1 MEVYS
6 YKDYTIQRIIAPL
19 SFWLGWGAISSR
31 AALTCEDSTYC
42 QITIS
47 TNSFCEN
54 GYCTNPYQ
62 RGCLREVIGKEYE
75 LRVCNSDDP
84 LDAHENG
91 DCREPDSDFN
101 YPEVRVTASNWETQ
115 IFVSWIMQIML
126 EEIMSVPATIDSIG
140 VEGSMSFYEKYNNF
154 GFSNMT
160 WNWDALYEAR
170 DVVDCR
176 LSTKGT
182 CSHVI
187 PELWVGQ
194 TLAMK
199 KAQSDQ
205 VIAQAS
211 SLDALGEVHWFMPKF
226 TLDEYPEFYSY
237 HGMKG
242 DENRQKLASL
252 FKRPT
257 TWLQYCEEFSP
268 TKCENDT
275 TASRWPEPDEGN
287 KFFANGFYDG
297 YFHRSDKSNCHLFA
311 HNCTGEFIQG
321 TCHNSNSDEA
331 LLYWEEISLSTNG
344 PNEYGTYGY
353 GDLLDI
359 WAAANATRSNVVMYL
374 WTPHDTIENYVGTE
388 AEFTAIRLPAVTR
401 ECEDNRV
408 TNEERCSMD
417 PLVRAGPKEG
427 ACGYRPSVLK
437 KAVAEVL
444 KCDGGAMCS
453 PAYEFIK
460 SLRIDSV
467 AQRELLSSWISIGI
481 DKYGYD
487 PRFAVCEWVKS
498 NLDTLRLSIPNSYPR
513 VKKNEDSNGSF
524 SSSATVFGSITSF
537 FVLLL
542 MAATYKL
549 RRKTVIV
556 YAQPDFMYMVQ
567 TGLLAVALGSIV
579 YSLPPSPYICASRMW
594 LVTFGYTMELF
605 PTSIK
610 VAAINRLVQN
620 SSNFRRVKISRKT
633 LHGYVGICI
642 TCVLI
647 YLMVWTILDPYTVF
661 TRPILEGNTIIMRKE
676 CTSSSKQWYFVSL
689 IWQILLLLWATVL
702 AIQTRNV
709 RQEFNESQRLGF
721 LVYTN
726 FIFVII
732 RLVLFFVSSSF
743 RPSQL
748 SSITSYLFCI
758 DTIANICVYFVPK
771 IHEGWKTKSDHKR
784 STVGASV
791 MVDGKSTMCL
801 ACSGTGRRSNGLSNR
816 FTPGVVRSCTSTGC
830 NINDNGSE

>member
-1 MEVYS
+1 
-6 YKDYTIQRIIAPL
+6 
-19 SFWLGWGAISSR
+19 
-31 AALTCEDSTYC
+31 
-42 QITIS
+42 
-47 TNSFCEN
+47 
-54 GYCTNPYQ
+54 
-62 RGCLREVIGKEYE
+62 
-75 LRVCNSDDP
+75 
-84 LDAHENG
+84 
-91 DCREPDSDFN
+91 
-101 YPEVRVTASNWETQ
+101 
-115 IFVSWIMQIML
+115 
-126 EEIMSVPATIDSIG
+126 
-140 VEGSMSFYEKYNNF
+140 
-154 GFSNMT
+154 MT

-211 SLDALGEVHWFMPKF
+211 SLDALGEVQWFMPKF

-242 DENRQKLASL
+242 EENRQKLASL

-275 TASRWPEPDEGN
+275 TASRWPEPDERN
-287 KFFANGFYDG
+287 KFFVHGFYDG
-297 YFHRSDKSNCHLFA
+297 YFHRSDKSNCRLFA

-331 LLYWEEISLSTNG
+331 LLYWEKIALSTNG

-374 WTPHDTIENYVGTE
+374 WTPNGSPV
-388 AEFTAIRLPAVTR
+388 
-401 ECEDNRV
+401 RV
-408 TNEERCSMD
+408 
-417 PLVRAGPKEG
+417 GPKEG

-467 AQRELLSSWISIGI
+467 SQRELLNSWISIGT

-524 SSSATVFGSITSF
+524 SSSATVFGAITSF
-537 FVLLL
+537 SVLLL

-567 TGLLAVALGSIV
+567 TGLFAVALGSICIFFTSFTIHLCIKNV
-579 YSLPPSPYICASRMW
+579 VSNIWIYNGVIPYK
-594 LVTFGYTMELF
+594 Y
-605 PTSIK
+605 
-610 VAAINRLVQN
+610 
-620 SSNFRRVKISRKT
+620 
-633 LHGYVGICI
+633 
-642 TCVLI
+642 
-647 YLMVWTILDPYTVF
+647 
-661 TRPILEGNTIIMRKE
+661 
-676 CTSSSKQWYFVSL
+676 
-689 IWQILLLLWATVL
+689 
-702 AIQTRNV
+702 
-709 RQEFNESQRLGF
+709 
-721 LVYTN
+721 
-726 FIFVII
+726 
-732 RLVLFFVSSSF
+732 
-743 RPSQL
+743 
-748 SSITSYLFCI
+748 
-758 DTIANICVYFVPK
+758 
-771 IHEGWKTKSDHKR
+771 
-784 STVGASV
+784 
-791 MVDGKSTMCL
+791 
-801 ACSGTGRRSNGLSNR
+801 
-816 FTPGVVRSCTSTGC
+816 
-830 NINDNGSE
+830 